1 MWNYRIYKGVEVA
14 IEAVYTWLRQV
25 IVFYIISTLFVN
37 AVASDKYKEYIRIVT
52 RMILIFI
59 IISPLT
65 GFWSNGSLIKSRLWM
80 IYKDYMEI
88 SKKTSDVSE
97 SFSYTIEDALSQ
109 TVEMKVKEIL
119 KDNNIAYDSIKVN
132 ISGNTGL
139 GGNENDESLAV
150 SSVVID
156 VKNMKKSDIENI
168 RHKIS
173 DETEI
178 DFSDIYIK

>member
-52 RMILIFI
+52 RMILILI

-65 GFWSNGSLIKSRLWM
+65 GFWSNGSLIKNRLWM

-88 SKKTSDVSE
+88 SKKTSGISE
-97 SFSYTIEDALSQ
+97 GFSYTIEDALSQ
-109 TVEMKVKEIL
+109 TVELKVKEVL

-132 ISGNTGL
+132 ISRNAGL
-139 GGNENDESLAV
+139 GGNESLAA
-150 SSVVID
+150 SSVIID

-178 DFSDIYIK
+178 ECSNIYIK